1 MRYVP
6 SRTQPCP
13 PPPASKQAFGVW
25 ADLPPIHRQHLLW
38 LLSHL
43 LERQIEQHL
52 MPSKEV
58 SDERDDRAE

>member
-13 PPPASKQAFGVW
+13 PPPVFKQALDVW
-25 ADLPPIHRQHLLW
+25 AVLPPIHRQHLLW

-43 LERQIEQHL
+43 LERQIEPHL
-52 MPSKEV
+52 MPNKEV
-58 SDERDDRAE
+58 SDERDDCVE

>member
-6 SRTQPCP
+6 SRIQPCP
-13 PPPASKQAFGVW
+13 PPPVFKQALGVW
-25 ADLPPIHRQHLLW
+25 AVLPQIHRQQLLW

-52 MPSKEV
+52 TRSPEV
-58 SDERDDRAE
+58 SDERNERAE